1 MAFGMEQQKAA
12 VLSGY
17 WPLLRYDPALGLQGK
32 NPFQL
37 DCRAPTIPLQKYAYQ
52 EARYSTLARS
62 NPEVARDL
70 LTLAQGD
77 VDRRWKVY
85 SSLAATTETPNLVQP
100 ERVAS
105 VRETSQEGETK

>member
-17 WPLLRYDPALGLQGK
+17 WPLIRYDPALRLQGK

-37 DCRAPTIPLQKYAYQ
+37 DSRSPSIPLQKYAYQ
-52 EARYSTLARS
+52 EARYSALARS
-62 NPEVARDL
+62 DPETARDL
-70 LTLAQGD
+70 LALAQGD

-85 SSLAATTETPNLVQP
+85 SNHAQATETPNRADP
-100 ERVAS
+100 EPVAS
-105 VRETSQEGETK
+105 TKELSPGESK